1 MKLWATML
9 SAAILV
15 GGWAQGL
22 QAGAAANKITPD
34 RQVFLA
40 GYASNR
46 PNTGGVHDDIW
57 ARAVVVQVG
66 QERLAIVVCDLL
78 GLLRD
83 DVQKIRQRVKSVP
96 PNRVMVLCT
105 HVHSAPDTIGLWGPT
120 PTQSGRDPEYVNF
133 VIETAARTVDEAAS
147 KLQPATVGFAK
158 TNIEGVS
165 YNYRIEKI
173 LDTEAAVMQFR
184 SRSDGKVIATLIN
197 FACHPE
203 VLNNDQLTSDMCH
216 WYYQVV
222 EGKVGGVAIFA
233 NGALG
238 GMISPAPQT
247 DPNVPKGRDW
257 ARAERFGTTI
267 ANRALEALEKAS
279 FTDNVQLEH
288 REALYTVP
296 LENERFKLALEAGV
310 LPRGPSFADGK
321 VTTESHLIR
330 LGDAVMFTM
339 PGEVQPNIGVLL
351 KRLLAPYGDP
361 VFLFGLA
368 NDELG
373 YILSLEDFY
382 LDLYSYERS
391 MSVGSEIG
399 PAMVQAAR
407 QMMAQLTPRQA
418 IAGGA
423 AAQAG
428 AKSPAEQELEKYLQR
443 FRADRA
449 GNFKATYRL
458 VLEGAGEFYL
468 RIADGKATLSK
479 EGSPSEAAVTIKAPA
494 EVFIAIINGKRDP
507 LDAYNTGELQIQGD
521 IGIAQY
527 LLFVFE

>member
-1 MKLWATML
+1 ML
-9 SAAILV
+9 FWTIVVAS
-15 GGWAQGL
+15 WAQGL
-22 QAGAAANKITPD
+22 QAGAAANKITPTK
-34 RQVFLA
+34 QVYLA

-57 ARAVVVQVG
+57 ARAV
-66 QERLAIVVCDLL
+66 AIVVCDLL

-120 PTQSGRDPEYVNF
+120 RAQSGRDNEYVNF
-133 VIETAARTVDEAAS
+133 VIETVAKTIDEAAS

-158 TNIEGVS
+158 TRIEGVA

-184 SRSDGKVIATLIN
+184 SKADGKVIATLTN

-203 VLNNDQLTSDMCH
+203 VLNNDQLTADFCH
-216 WYYQVV
+216 WYYQTV
-222 EGKVGGVAIFA
+222 ESKVGGVAIFA

-238 GMISPAPQT
+238 GMISPAENP

-257 ARAERFGTTI
+257 ARAERYGTTI
-267 ANRALEALEKAS
+267 ANKALEAIANAR
-279 FTDNVQLEH
+279 FTDAVQLEH
-288 REALYTVP
+288 REATYTVP
-296 LENERFKLALEAGV
+296 MENEGFRAAIAAGV
-310 LPRGPSFADGK
+310 IPSSAPLSGDRL
-321 VTTESHLIR
+321 TTESHLIR

-339 PGEVQPNIGVLL
+339 PGEVQPNIGILL

-373 YILSLEDFY
+373 YILSLEDYY

-407 QMMAQLTPRQA
+407 QMMGQLTARRPTGTA
-418 IAGGA
+418 V
-423 AAQAG
+423 AQG
-428 AKSPAEQELEKYLQR
+428 EKSEADQELEKYLQR
-443 FRADRA
+443 FRPDRA

-458 VLEGAGEFYL
+458 VLEGAGEYYL
-468 RIADGKATLSK
+468 RIAEGKASLSK
-479 EGSPSEAAVTIKAPA
+479 EGNPAEAAVTIKAKA
-494 EVFIAIINGKRDP
+494 EVFLAIVNGKRDP
-507 LDAYNTGELQIQGD
+507 LDAYNTGELQIEGD
-521 IGIAQY
+521 IGVAQY

>member
-1 MKLWATML
+1 MRFLITML
-9 SAAILV
+9 FWTIVVAS
-15 GGWAQGL
+15 WAQGL
-22 QAGAAANKITPD
+22 QAGAAANKITPSK
-34 RQVFLA
+34 QVYLA

-66 QERLAIVVCDLL
+66 QERVAIVVCDLL

-83 DVQKIRQRVKSVP
+83 DVQKIRQRVKSVS

-120 PTQSGRDPEYVNF
+120 RAQSGRDNEYVNF
-133 VIETAARTVDEAAS
+133 VIETVAKTVDEAAS

-158 TNIEGVS
+158 TNIEGVA

-184 SRSDGKVIATLIN
+184 SKADGKVIATLTN

-203 VLNNDQLTSDMCH
+203 VLNNDQLTADFCH
-216 WYYQVV
+216 WYYQTV
-222 EGKVGGVAIFA
+222 ESKVGGVAIFA

-238 GMISPAPQT
+238 GMISPAPNP
-247 DPNVPKGRDW
+247 DPNAPKGRDW
-257 ARAERFGTTI
+257 ARAERYGTTI
-267 ANRALEALEKAS
+267 ANKALEAIANAR
-279 FTDNVQLEH
+279 FTDAVQLEH
-288 REALYTVP
+288 REATYTVP
-296 LENERFKLALEAGV
+296 MENEGFRAAMAAGV
-310 LPRGPSFADGK
+310 IPAGASLSGDRL
-321 VTTESHLIR
+321 TTESHLIR

-339 PGEVQPNIGVLL
+339 PGEVQPNIGILL

-373 YILSLEDFY
+373 YILSLEDYY

-407 QMMAQLTPRQA
+407 QMMGQLTARRPT
-418 IAGGA
+418 GA
-423 AAQAG
+423 VVAQG
-428 AKSPAEQELEKYLQR
+428 EKSEADQELEKYLQR
-443 FRADRA
+443 FRPDRA

-458 VLEGAGEFYL
+458 VLEGAGEYYL
-468 RIADGKATLSK
+468 RIAEGKATLSK
-479 EGSPSEAAVTIKAPA
+479 EGNPSEAAVTIKAKA
-494 EVFIAIINGKRDP
+494 EVFLAIVNGKRDP
-507 LDAYNTGELQIQGD
+507 LDAYNTGELQIEGD
-521 IGIAQY
+521 IGVAQY

>member
-1 MKLWATML
+1 MRLIATTL
-9 SAAILV
+9 GFALLLAS
-15 GGWAQGL
+15 WAQGL
-22 QAGAAANKITPD
+22 QAGAAANKITPTK
-34 RQVFLA
+34 QVFLA
-40 GYASNR
+40 GYAPNR
-46 PNTGGVHDDIW
+46 PNAGGVHDDIW

-66 QERLAIVVCDLL
+66 NERLAIVVCDLL

-83 DVQKIRQRVKSVP
+83 DVQRIRQRVKSVP
-96 PNRVMVLCT
+96 PDRVMVLCT

-120 PTQSGRDPEYVNF
+120 PAQSGRDNEYVDF
-133 VIETAARTVDEAAS
+133 VIETVAKTVDEAAS

-165 YNYRIEKI
+165 FNYRIEQI

-184 SRSDGKVIATLIN
+184 SKADNKVIATLTN

-203 VLNNDQLTSDMCH
+203 VLNNDQLTADMCH
-216 WYYQVV
+216 WYYQTV
-222 EGKVGGVAIFA
+222 ERAVGGVAIFA

-238 GMISPAPQT
+238 GMISPAPG
-247 DPNVPKGRDW
+247 DPSAPKGRDW
-257 ARAERFGTTI
+257 ARAERFGATI
-267 ANRALEALEKAS
+267 ANRALEAIANAT
-279 FTDNVQLEH
+279 FTDAVQLEH
-288 REALYTVP
+288 KTATYSVP
-296 LENERFKLALEAGV
+296 LENENFKLALSAGV
-310 LPRGPSFADGK
+310 IPAGASLNAGK

-330 LGDAVMFTM
+330 LGNAVMFTM
-339 PGEVQPNIGVLL
+339 PGEVQPNIGILL

-373 YILSLEDFY
+373 YILSLEDYY
-382 LDLYSYERS
+382 LKLYDYERS

-399 PAMVQAAR
+399 PTMVQAAR
-407 QMMAQLTPRQA
+407 QMMGQLTPRTPPA
-418 IAGGA
+418 VA
-423 AAQAG
+423 AAPG
-428 AKSPAEQELEKYLQR
+428 EKSSVEQELEKYLQR
-443 FRADRA
+443 FRPDRA

-468 RIADGKATLSK
+468 RIAEGKATLSR
-479 EGSPSEAAVTIKAPA
+479 EGSPSEAAVTVKAPA
-494 EVFIAIINGKRDP
+494 EVFVAIITGKRDP
-507 LDAYNTGELQIQGD
+507 LDAYNTGELQIEGD

>member
-1 MKLWATML
+1 MRFLLATL
-9 SAAILV
+9 CWAILV
-15 GGWAQGL
+15 SSWAQGL
-22 QAGAAANKITPD
+22 QAGAAANKITPTK
-34 RQVFLA
+34 QVYLA

-120 PTQSGRDPEYVNF
+120 RAQSGRDEEYVNF
-133 VIETAARTVDEAAS
+133 VIETVAKTVDEAAS

-158 TNIEGVS
+158 TNIEGVA
-165 YNYRIEKI
+165 YNYRVEKI

-184 SRSDGKVIATLIN
+184 SKTDGKVIATLTN

-203 VLNNDQLTSDMCH
+203 VLNNDQLTSDFCH
-216 WYYQVV
+216 WYYQTV
-222 EGKVGGVAIFA
+222 ESKVGGVAIFA

-238 GMISPAPQT
+238 GMISPAANP
-247 DPNVPKGRDW
+247 DPNIPKGRDW
-257 ARAERFGTTI
+257 ARAERYGTTI
-267 ANRALEALEKAS
+267 ANKALEAIANAR
-279 FTDNVQLEH
+279 FTDAVQLEH
-288 REALYTVP
+288 REATYTVAM
-296 LENERFKLALEAGV
+296 ENEGFRAAMAAGV
-310 LPRGPSFADGK
+310 IPMGASLSGDK
-321 VTTESHLIR
+321 LTTESHLIR
-330 LGDAVMFTM
+330 LGDAVIFTM
-339 PGEVQPNIGVLL
+339 PGEVLPNIGILL

-373 YILSLEDFY
+373 YILSLEDYY

-407 QMMAQLTPRQA
+407 QMMGQLAVRKPPGATVAQ
-418 IAGGA
+418 GE
-423 AAQAG
+423 
-428 AKSPAEQELEKYLQR
+428 KSPVEQELEKYLQR
-443 FRADRA
+443 FRPDRA
-449 GNFKATYRL
+449 GSFKATYRL

-468 RIADGKATLSK
+468 RIADGKATLSR

-494 EVFIAIINGKRDP
+494 EVFLAIINGKRDP
-507 LDAYNTGELQIQGD
+507 LDAYNTGELQIEGD
-521 IGIAQY
+521 IGVAQY

>member
-1 MKLWATML
+1 MRPLAT
-9 SAAILV
+9 IL
-15 GGWAQGL
+15 GIALFLACWAQEL
-22 QAGAAANKITPD
+22 QAGAAVNKLTPNK
-34 RQVFLA
+34 QVFLA
-40 GYASNR
+40 GYAPNR

-57 ARAVVVQVG
+57 ARALVVQAG

-83 DVQKIRQRVKSVP
+83 DVQRIRQRVKSVP

-120 PTQSGRDPEYVNF
+120 PTQSGRDNEYMNF
-133 VIETAARTVDEAAS
+133 VIETVARTVDEAAS

-158 TNIEGVS
+158 TNIEGVA

-184 SRSDGKVIATLIN
+184 SKADGKVIATLTN

-203 VLNNDQLTSDMCH
+203 VLNNDQLTADFCH
-216 WYYQVV
+216 WYYQTV
-222 EGKVGGVAIFA
+222 ESKVGGVALFA

-238 GMISPAPQT
+238 GMISPAS
-247 DPNVPKGRDW
+247 DPNSTAPKGRDW

-267 ANRALEALEKAS
+267 ANKALEAIEKARFS
-279 FTDNVQLEH
+279 DTASLEH
-288 REALYTVP
+288 QEATFTVP
-296 LENERFKLALEAGV
+296 LENERFKSALAAGII
-310 LPRGPSFADGK
+310 PQGPSFADGK
-321 VTTESHLIR
+321 ITTESHLIR
-330 LGDAVMFTM
+330 LGDAIMFTM
-339 PGEVQPNIGVLL
+339 PGEVQPNIGILL

-373 YILSLEDFY
+373 YILSLEDYY

-407 QMMAQLTPRQA
+407 QMMRQMTARTPT
-418 IAGGA
+418 GVA
-423 AAQAG
+423 AAPR
-428 AKSPAEQELEKYLQR
+428 SPVEQELEKYLQR
-443 FRADRA
+443 FRPDRA

-468 RIADGKATLSK
+468 RIAEGKATISR
-479 EGSPSEAAVTIKAPA
+479 EGSPAEAAVTLKAPA
-494 EVFIAIINGKRDP
+494 EVFVAIITGKRDP
-507 LDAYNTGELQIQGD
+507 LDAYNTGDLQVEGD

>member
-1 MKLWATML
+1 
-9 SAAILV
+9 
-15 GGWAQGL
+15 
-22 QAGAAANKITPD
+22 GAAANKITPSK
-34 RQVFLA
+34 QVFLA

-57 ARAVVVQVG
+57 ARAVVAQVG
-66 QERLAIVVCDLL
+66 QERVAIVVCDLL
-78 GLLRD
+78 GLFRD

-105 HVHSAPDTIGLWGPT
+105 HVHSAPDTMGLWGPT
-120 PTQSGRDPEYVNF
+120 PMQTGRDEEYVNF
-133 VIETAARTVDEAAS
+133 VIETVAKTVDEAAS

-158 TNIEGVS
+158 TTVEGVS

-184 SRSDGKVIATLIN
+184 SKADGKVIATLTN

-203 VLNNDQLTSDMCH
+203 VMNNDQLTSDMCH

-222 EGKVGGVAIFA
+222 EQKVGGVAIFA

-238 GMISPAPQT
+238 GMISPAS
-247 DPNVPKGRDW
+247 DPNSTAPKGRDW

-267 ANRALEALEKAS
+267 ANRALEAIEKAT
-279 FTDNVQLEH
+279 FTDAVQLEH
-288 REALYTVP
+288 RQATYTVP
-296 LENERFKLALEAGV
+296 LENENFKRALAAGV
-310 LPRGPSFADGK
+310 LPSGPSFADGK

-330 LGDAVMFTM
+330 LGDAVIFTM
-339 PGEVQPNIGVLL
+339 PGEVQPNIGILL

-361 VFLFGLA
+361 VFLFGIA

-407 QMMAQLTPRQA
+407 QMMAQLTARKPA
-418 IAGGA
+418 ATAA
-423 AAQAG
+423 AAQG
-428 AKSPAEQELEKYLQR
+428 EKSAAEQELEKYLQR
-443 FRADRA
+443 FRPDRA

-479 EGSPSEAAVTIKAPA
+479 EGNPSEAAVTVKAPA
-494 EVFIAIINGKRDP
+494 EVFLAIINGKRDP

-521 IGIAQY
+521 IGVAQY

>member
-1 MKLWATML
+1 MRLLATTL
-9 SAAILV
+9 SLALLLA
-15 GGWAQGL
+15 GWAQGL
-22 QAGAAANKITPD
+22 QAGAAVNKITPTK
-34 RQVFLA
+34 QVFLA
-40 GYASNR
+40 GYSPNR

-57 ARAVVVQVG
+57 ARALVIQVG
-66 QERLAIVVCDLL
+66 NERVAIVVCDLL

-120 PTQSGRDPEYVNF
+120 HRPNRDATNEYMNF
-133 VIETAARTVDEAAS
+133 VIETVAKTVDEAAS
-147 KLQPATVGFAK
+147 KLQPALVGFAK
-158 TNIEGVS
+158 TTIEGVAK
-165 YNYRIEKI
+165 NYRIEQI

-184 SRSDGKVIATLIN
+184 SKADGKVIATLTN

-203 VLNNDQLTSDMCH
+203 VLNNDQLTSDFCH
-216 WYYQVV
+216 WYYQTV
-222 EGKVGGVAIFA
+222 ERAVGGVAIFA

-238 GMISPAPQT
+238 GMISPAPG
-247 DPNVPKGRDW
+247 DPNPPKGRDW
-257 ARAERFGTTI
+257 ARAERFGTII
-267 ANRALEALEKAS
+267 ANRALEAIAKAT
-279 FTDNVQLEH
+279 FTDAVTLEH
-288 REALYTVP
+288 KEATYTVP
-296 LENERFKLALEAGV
+296 LENENFKLALSAGII
-310 LPRGPSFADGK
+310 PSGASLAGGK

-339 PGEVQPNIGVLL
+339 PGEVQPNTGILL

-373 YILSLEDFY
+373 YILSLEDYY
-382 LDLYSYERS
+382 LKLYDYERS

-407 QMMAQLTPRQA
+407 QMMGQMTARTPTPV
-418 IAGGA
+418 A
-423 AAQAG
+423 AAQG
-428 AKSPAEQELEKYLQR
+428 EKSPVEQELEKYLQR
-443 FRADRA
+443 FRPDRA

-468 RIADGKATLSK
+468 RIAEGKATLSR
-479 EGSPSEAAVTIKAPA
+479 EGSASEAAVTIKAPA
-494 EVFIAIINGKRDP
+494 QVFVAIITGKRDP
-507 LDAYNTGELQIQGD
+507 LDAYNTGELQVEGD

>member
-1 MKLWATML
+1 MRFLVFATVYWAIAM
-9 SAAILV
+9 SC
-15 GGWAQGL
+15 WAQGL
-22 QAGAAANKITPD
+22 QAGAAANKITPTK
-34 RQVFLA
+34 QVYLA
-40 GYASNR
+40 GYAPNR

-57 ARAVVVQVG
+57 ARALVVQVG

-120 PTQSGRDPEYVNF
+120 PMQSGRDEEYVNF

-147 KLQPATVGFAK
+147 RLQPATVGFAK
-158 TNIEGVS
+158 TNIEGVA
-165 YNYRIEKI
+165 YNYRVEKI
-173 LDTEAAVMQFR
+173 LDTEAAVMQLR
-184 SRSDGKVIATLIN
+184 SKADGKVIATLTN

-203 VLNNDQLTSDMCH
+203 VLNNDQLTADFCH
-216 WYYQVV
+216 WYYQTV
-222 EGKVGGVAIFA
+222 ESKVGGVAIFA

-238 GMISPAPQT
+238 GMISPAPNP

-257 ARAERFGTTI
+257 ARAERYGTTI
-267 ANRALEALEKAS
+267 ANKALEAIANARFS
-279 FTDNVQLEH
+279 DAVQLEH
-288 REALYTVP
+288 REATYTVT
-296 LENERFKLALEAGV
+296 LENDRFRMALAAGIIPAGAS
-310 LPRGPSFADGK
+310 LSNDK
-321 VTTESHLIR
+321 ITTESHLIR

-339 PGEVQPNIGVLL
+339 PGEVLPNIGILL

-373 YILSLEDFY
+373 YILSMADYY

-399 PAMVQAAR
+399 HAMVQAAR
-407 QMMAQLTPRQA
+407 QMMGQLAARTPSGTATAQ
-418 IAGGA
+418 GE
-423 AAQAG
+423 
-428 AKSPAEQELEKYLQR
+428 KSAAEQELEKYLQR
-443 FRADRA
+443 FRPDRA
-449 GNFKATYRL
+449 GSFKATYRL

-494 EVFIAIINGKRDP
+494 EVFLAIINGKRDP
-507 LDAYNTGELQIQGD
+507 LDAYNTGELQVEGD

>member
-1 MKLWATML
+1 ML
-9 SAAILV
+9 FWTIMVAS
-15 GGWAQGL
+15 WAQGL
-22 QAGAAANKITPD
+22 QAGAAANKITPTK
-34 RQVFLA
+34 QVYLA

-66 QERLAIVVCDLL
+66 QERVAIVVCDLL

-120 PTQSGRDPEYVNF
+120 RAQSGRDNEYVNF
-133 VIETAARTVDEAAS
+133 VIETVAKTIDEAAS

-158 TNIEGVS
+158 TNIEGVA

-184 SRSDGKVIATLIN
+184 SKADGKVIATLTN

-203 VLNNDQLTSDMCH
+203 VLNNDQLTADFCH
-216 WYYQVV
+216 WYYQMV
-222 EGKVGGVAIFA
+222 ESKVGGVAIFA

-238 GMISPAPQT
+238 GMISPAANP

-257 ARAERFGTTI
+257 ARAERYGTTI
-267 ANRALEALEKAS
+267 ANKALEAIANAR
-279 FTDNVQLEH
+279 FTDAVQLEH
-288 REALYTVP
+288 REATYTVP
-296 LENERFKLALEAGV
+296 MENEGFRAAIAAGV
-310 LPRGPSFADGK
+310 IPAGASLNGDRI
-321 VTTESHLIR
+321 TTESHLIR

-339 PGEVQPNIGVLL
+339 PGEVQPNIGILL

-373 YILSLEDFY
+373 YILSLEDYY

-407 QMMAQLTPRQA
+407 QMMGQLTARRPT
-418 IAGGA
+418 GA
-423 AAQAG
+423 VVAQGEQSAAD
-428 AKSPAEQELEKYLQR
+428 QELEKYLQR
-443 FRADRA
+443 FRPDRA

-458 VLEGAGEFYL
+458 VLEGAGEYYL
-468 RIADGKATLSK
+468 RIAEGKATLSK
-479 EGSPSEAAVTIKAPA
+479 EGNPSEAAVTIKAKA
-494 EVFIAIINGKRDP
+494 EVFLAIVNGKRDP
-507 LDAYNTGELQIQGD
+507 LDAYNTGELQIEGD
-521 IGIAQY
+521 IGVAQY

>member
-1 MKLWATML
+1 MRLLATTL
-9 SAAILV
+9 GFALLFA
-15 GGWAQGL
+15 GWAQGL
-22 QAGAAANKITPD
+22 QAGAAANKITPTK
-34 RQVFLA
+34 QVFLA
-40 GYASNR
+40 GYSPNR

-57 ARAVVVQVG
+57 ARALVIQVG
-66 QERLAIVVCDLL
+66 NERLAIVVCDLL

-83 DVQKIRQRVKSVP
+83 DVQKIRQQVKSVP

-120 PTQSGRDPEYVNF
+120 PTQSGRDNEYVNF
-133 VIETAARTVDEAAS
+133 VIETVAKTVDEAAS
-147 KLQPATVGFAK
+147 KLQPAFVGFAK
-158 TNIEGVS
+158 TTIEGVAK
-165 YNYRIEKI
+165 NYRIEQI

-184 SRSDGKVIATLIN
+184 SKADGKVIATLTN

-203 VLNNDQLTSDMCH
+203 VLNNDQLTSDFCH
-216 WYYQVV
+216 WYYQTV
-222 EGKVGGVAIFA
+222 ERAVGGVAIFA

-238 GMISPAPQT
+238 GMISPAPG
-247 DPNVPKGRDW
+247 DPNAPKGRDW
-257 ARAERFGTTI
+257 ARAERYGTTI
-267 ANRALEALEKAS
+267 ANRALEAIAKAT
-279 FTDNVQLEH
+279 FTDAVTLEH
-288 REALYTVP
+288 KEATYTVP
-296 LENERFKLALEAGV
+296 LENERFKLALAAGV
-310 LPRGPSFADGK
+310 IPAGPSFADGK

-339 PGEVQPNIGVLL
+339 PGEVQPNIGILL

-373 YILSLEDFY
+373 YILSLEDYY
-382 LDLYSYERS
+382 LKLYDYERS

-407 QMMAQLTPRQA
+407 QMMGQMTARTPTA
-418 IAGGA
+418 VA
-423 AAQAG
+423 AAQG
-428 AKSPAEQELEKYLQR
+428 EKSPVEQELEKYLQR
-443 FRADRA
+443 FRPDRA

-468 RIADGKATLSK
+468 RIADGKATLSR
-479 EGSPSEAAVTIKAPA
+479 EGSPSEAAVTVKAPA
-494 EVFIAIINGKRDP
+494 QVFVAIITGKRDP
-507 LDAYNTGELQIQGD
+507 LDAYNTGELQVEGD

>member
-1 MKLWATML
+1 MRFLLATLCWAIIA
-9 SAAILV
+9 S
-15 GGWAQGL
+15 GWAQGL
-22 QAGAAANKITPD
+22 QAGAAANKITPTK
-34 RQVFLA
+34 QVYLA

-120 PTQSGRDPEYVNF
+120 RAQSGRDEEYVNF
-133 VIETAARTVDEAAS
+133 VIETVAKTVDEAAS
-147 KLQPATVGFAK
+147 KLRPATVGFGK

-184 SRSDGKVIATLIN
+184 SKADGKVIATLTN

-203 VLNNDQLTSDMCH
+203 VLNNDQLTSDFCH
-216 WYYQVV
+216 WYYQTV
-222 EGKVGGVAIFA
+222 ESKVGGVAIFA

-238 GMISPAPQT
+238 GMISPAANP
-247 DPNVPKGRDW
+247 DPNIPKGRDW
-257 ARAERFGTTI
+257 ARAERYGTTI
-267 ANRALEALEKAS
+267 ANKVLEAIANAR
-279 FTDNVQLEH
+279 FTDAVQLEH
-288 REALYTVP
+288 REATYTVTM
-296 LENERFKLALEAGV
+296 ENEGFRAAMAAGV
-310 LPRGPSFADGK
+310 IPTGASLSGDK
-321 VTTESHLIR
+321 LTTESHLIR
-330 LGDAVMFTM
+330 LGDAVIFTM
-339 PGEVQPNIGVLL
+339 PGEVQPNIGILL

-373 YILSLEDFY
+373 YILSLEDYY

-407 QMMAQLTPRQA
+407 QMMGQLAVRNP
-418 IAGGA
+418 
-423 AAQAG
+423 AG
-428 AKSPAEQELEKYLQR
+428 ATVAQGEKSPVEQELEKYLQR
-443 FRADRA
+443 FRPDRA
-449 GNFKATYRL
+449 GSFKATYRL
-458 VLEGAGEFYL
+458 ALEGAGEFYL
-468 RIADGKATLSK
+468 RIADGKATLSR
-479 EGSPSEAAVTIKAPA
+479 EGNPSEAAVTIKAPA
-494 EVFIAIINGKRDP
+494 EVFLAIINGKRDP
-507 LDAYNTGELQIQGD
+507 LDAYNTGELQIEGD
-521 IGIAQY
+521 IGVAQY

>member
-1 MKLWATML
+1 MRFLITTMFWAIVVV
-9 SAAILV
+9 S
-15 GGWAQGL
+15 WAQGL
-22 QAGAAANKITPD
+22 QAGAAANKITPTK
-34 RQVFLA
+34 QVYLA

-66 QERLAIVVCDLL
+66 QERVAIVVCDLL

-120 PTQSGRDPEYVNF
+120 RAQSGRDNEYVNF
-133 VIETAARTVDEAAS
+133 VIEAVAKTIDEAAN

-158 TNIEGVS
+158 TNIEGVA

-173 LDTEAAVMQFR
+173 LDTEASVMQFR
-184 SRSDGKVIATLIN
+184 SKADGKVIATLTN

-203 VLNNDQLTSDMCH
+203 VLNNDQLTADFCH
-216 WYYQVV
+216 WYYQTV
-222 EGKVGGVAIFA
+222 ESKVGGVAIFA

-238 GMISPAPQT
+238 GMISPAANP

-257 ARAERFGTTI
+257 ARAERYGTTV
-267 ANRALEALEKAS
+267 AGKALEAIANAR
-279 FTDNVQLEH
+279 FTDAVQLEH
-288 REALYTVP
+288 REATYTVP
-296 LENERFKLALEAGV
+296 MENEGFRAAMAAGV
-310 LPRGPSFADGK
+310 IPSGASLNGDRI
-321 VTTESHLIR
+321 TTESHLIR

-339 PGEVQPNIGVLL
+339 PGEVQPNIGILL

-373 YILSLEDFY
+373 YILSLEDYY

-407 QMMAQLTPRQA
+407 QMMGQLTARRPTGTAVAQ
-418 IAGGA
+418 GEKSA
-423 AAQAG
+423 AD
-428 AKSPAEQELEKYLQR
+428 QELEKYLQR
-443 FRADRA
+443 FRPDRA

-458 VLEGAGEFYL
+458 VLEGAGEYYL
-468 RIADGKATLSK
+468 RIAEGKATLSK
-479 EGSPSEAAVTIKAPA
+479 EGNPSEAAVTIKAKA
-494 EVFIAIINGKRDP
+494 EVFLAIVNGKRDP
-507 LDAYNTGELQIQGD
+507 LDAYNTGELQVEGD
-521 IGIAQY
+521 IGVAQY

>member
-1 MKLWATML
+1 MKLWATTL
-9 SAAILV
+9 SVAILASS
-15 GGWAQGL
+15 WAQGL
-22 QAGAAANKITPD
+22 QAGAAANKITPTK
-34 RQVFLA
+34 QVYLA

-57 ARAVVVQVG
+57 ARAVVVQAG
-66 QERLAIVVCDLL
+66 QERVAIVVCDLL

-120 PTQSGRDPEYVNF
+120 PLQSGRDNDYVNF
-133 VIETAARTVDEAAS
+133 VIETVAKTVDEAAS
-147 KLQPATVGFAK
+147 KLQPAVVGFAK

-184 SRSDGKVIATLIN
+184 NKADGKVIATLTN

-203 VLNNDQLTSDMCH
+203 VMNNDRLTSDMCH
-216 WYYQVV
+216 WYYQGV
-222 EGKVGGVAIFA
+222 ESKVGGVAIFA

-238 GMISPAPQT
+238 GMISPAANP
-247 DPNVPKGRDW
+247 DPNAPKGRDW
-257 ARAERFGTTI
+257 ARAERYGTTV
-267 ANRALEALEKAS
+267 ANKALEAIQNAR
-279 FTDNVQLEH
+279 FTDAVTLEH
-288 REALYTVP
+288 REAVYTVP
-296 LENERFKLALEAGV
+296 MENENFKRALAVGII
-310 LPRGPSFADGK
+310 PPGPSFADGK

-339 PGEVQPNIGVLL
+339 PGEVQPNIGILL
-351 KRLLAPYGDP
+351 KRLLASYGDP

-373 YILSLEDFY
+373 YILSLEDYY
-382 LDLYSYERS
+382 LDLYDYERS

-407 QMMAQLTPRQA
+407 QMMGQLTARKPM
-418 IAGGA
+418 GVA
-423 AAQAG
+423 AVQG
-428 AKSPAEQELEKYLQR
+428 EKSPVEQELEKYLQR
-443 FRADRA
+443 FRPDRA
-449 GNFKATYRL
+449 GSFKATYRL
-458 VLEGAGEFYL
+458 MLEGAGEFYL

-479 EGSPSEAAVTIKAPA
+479 EGNPSEAAVTVKASA
-494 EVFIAIINGKRDP
+494 EVFLAIINGKRDP

-521 IGIAQY
+521 IGVAQY

>member
-1 MKLWATML
+1 MKRWATML
-9 SAAILV
+9 GVLIAAIS
-15 GGWAQGL
+15 WAQGL
-22 QAGAAANKITPD
+22 QAGAAANKITPNK
-34 RQVFLA
+34 QVFLA
-40 GYASNR
+40 GYAPNR

-83 DVQKIRQRVKSVP
+83 DVQRIRQQVKSVP

-105 HVHSAPDTIGLWGPT
+105 HVHSAPDTMGLWGPN
-120 PTQSGRDPEYVNF
+120 PLQSGRDPDYVNF
-133 VIETAARTVDEAAS
+133 VIETAAKTVDEAAS
-147 KLQPATVGFAK
+147 RLQPATVGFAK
-158 TNIEGVS
+158 TTVEGVA
-165 YNYRIEKI
+165 YNYRIEQI

-184 SRSDGKVIATLIN
+184 SKADGKVIATLTN

-203 VLNNDQLTSDMCH
+203 VLNNDQLTADMCH

-222 EGKVGGVAIFA
+222 EREAGGVAIFA

-238 GMISPAPQT
+238 GMISPAS
-247 DPNVPKGRDW
+247 DPNSTAPKGRDW
-257 ARAERFGTTI
+257 ARAERYGTAI
-267 ANRALEALEKAS
+267 AQKALEAIGKAT
-279 FTDNVQLEH
+279 FTDAVSLEH
-288 REALYTVP
+288 REATYTVT
-296 LENERFKLALEAGV
+296 LENENFKLALAAGV
-310 LPRGPSFADGK
+310 LPKGASLADGK

-330 LGDAVMFTM
+330 LGDAVIFTM
-339 PGEVQPNIGVLL
+339 PGEVLPNVGILL
-351 KRLLAPYGDP
+351 KRLLAPYGNP
-361 VFLFGLA
+361 VFLFGIA

-407 QMMAQLTPRQA
+407 QMMAQLAPRTPSV
-418 IAGGA
+418 A
-423 AAQAG
+423 ASGEQ
-428 AKSPAEQELEKYLQR
+428 SPVEQELEKYLGR
-443 FRADRA
+443 FRPDRA
-449 GNFKATYRL
+449 GSFKATYRL

-468 RIADGKATLSK
+468 RIADGKATLSRQ
-479 EGSPSEAAVTIKAPA
+479 GDPTEAAVTIKAPA
-494 EVFIAIINGKRDP
+494 EVFLAIINGKRDP